1 MNIKCII
8 SPSFF
13 TVSFLG
19 WTTLVQAQ
27 ASFDI
32 ESGFV
37 FTGYNNVRI
46 SGSQGT
52 LFSLKDD
59 FDAKPSAFV
68 RIRAGYTIKTR
79 HSISALYAPLLIKSD
94 GISEIPINFQGVNFQ
109 TNAYIHAKYQ
119 FNSYRLTY
127 RYDLVKRKKIEFG
140 LGFTAKIRDAEIA
153 LQSQTLSASK
163 KNVGFVPIVN
173 FRFNWRVHDKFSVL
187 LDGDALVASQGRA
200 EDILIAGTYKISDKL
215 KVRLGYRILEGG
227 ADGNQVY
234 NFSLLH
240 YASFGITYEF
250 TKTTQSK

>member
-1 MNIKCII
+1 MNIRYFV

-13 TVSFLG
+13 AISFFGLPL
-19 WTTLVQAQ
+19 LVNAQ
-27 ASFDI
+27 PSFDI

-79 HSISALYAPLLIKSD
+79 HSISALYAPLLVQSE
-94 GISEIPINFQGVNFQ
+94 GISEMPIYFQGVNFA
-109 TNAYIHAKYQ
+109 TNTFINAKYQ

-127 RYDLVKRKKIEFG
+127 RYDFVKRKKIEFG
-140 LGFTAKIRDAEIA
+140 IGLTAKIRDAEIA
-153 LQSQTLSASK
+153 LQSPTMSASK

-173 FRFNWRVHDKFSVL
+173 FRLNWRIHNKIGVL
-187 LDGDALVASQGRA
+187 LEGDALVASQGRA
-200 EDILIAGTYKISDKL
+200 EDILIAGTYDISDKI
-215 KVRLGYRILEGG
+215 KIRLGYRILEGG

-240 YASFGITYEF
+240 YASFGITYVF
-250 TKTTQSK
+250 TKTTQSQ